1 MPTGQTFDF
10 LHPSLTKEF
19 SVRENSVLVMEFSL
33 LVKGANSVGFFAFFL
48 KMDPGFDIY
57 VGNIKVFNFVQHGI
71 NNEVRDV
78 LQSVRSLS
86 LLVEMAHVPADHE
99 QDGGTGAREGVRPG
113 EHPHHDQ
120 GVAGQWQE
128 GDRCL
133 GQPQRHAER

>member
-48 KMDPGFDIY
+48 KIDPGFDIY

-71 NNEVRDV
+71 NNEVRNCPAE
-78 LQSVRSLS
+78 LQVFISAGRN
-86 LLVEMAHVPADHE
+86 
-99 QDGGTGAREGVRPG
+99 GTSTG
-113 EHPHHDQ
+113 
-120 GVAGQWQE
+120 
-128 GDRCL
+128 
-133 GQPQRHAER
+133 